1 MSLGKHARKTAAALM
16 ALILAVLVWTSADAA
31 GYQKLQRGSKG
42 AAVFELQQAL
52 LAQGD
57 YSGVLDGKFG
67 AGTESAVKHFQ
78 QRNGLKV
85 DGIAGTQT
93 QTLLF
98 SKGKTSQS
106 AAASAA
112 ANPVSPAAGSSASL
126 REGSRGSE
134 VSSLQKRLKELG
146 FYSGKIDGIYGKGTA
161 AAVKKFQSKNKLT
174 ADGVAGKKTL
184 AALNGSSSAASS
196 KPASVGP
203 AAGEVQLLHW
213 YNQVK
218 PSLKTGQN
226 LLVYDPA
233 SGISWTLRVLSR
245 GRHCD
250 AEPLTLAD
258 TQRMTAAFGN
268 QNTWTQKAVY
278 VKLPDGR
285 WSVASTHDMPHL
297 TGKIK
302 DNGFDGHLC
311 VHFLRDMDE
320 AEKNDPKYGVA
331 NQQTIR
337 AKWRALTG
345 ETVN

>member
-1 MSLGKHARKTAAALM
+1 MRRNRARVIAALA
-16 ALILAVLVWTSADAA
+16 ALVFGLSVWTPVGASS
-31 GYQKLQRGSKG
+31 YQKLQRGSKG
-42 AAVFELQQAL
+42 TAVFELQQAL

-67 AGTESAVKHFQ
+67 AGTENAVKHFQ

-93 QTLLF
+93 QAKLF
-98 SKGKTSQS
+98 SAGGKTSS
-106 AAASAA
+106 ASVQTQTAPAQTGAA
-112 ANPVSPAAGSSASL
+112 VSSGSSL
-126 REGSRGSE
+126 REGSRGSA
-134 VSSLQKRLKELG
+134 VSDLQKRLKELG
-146 FYSGKIDGIYGKGTA
+146 FYSGKVDGIYGKGTA
-161 AAVKKFQSKNKLT
+161 AAVRKFQSKNKLT

-184 AALNGSSSAASS
+184 AALNSGGSSSNKSS
-196 KPASVGP
+196 SVGP

-213 YNQVK
+213 FKQVK
-218 PSLKTGQN
+218 LSLKTGQN

-250 AEPLTLAD
+250 AEPLTLSD
-258 TQRMTAAFGN
+258 TQRMVAAFGN

-285 WSVASTHDMPHL
+285 WTVASTHDMPHL

-320 AEKNDPKYGVA
+320 AEQNDPKYGVA

-337 AKWRALTG
+337 AKWKALTG
-345 ETVN
+345 EVIQ